1 MKKAKCCWFAD
12 AAAAAFISFAISFCT
27 SFLITYIV
35 DRVNAICV
43 TGELVFFIIYPFI
56 VCDFFCRLKFSIPS
70 LSINFLIIHICCAD
84 LFVQLFL

>member
-1 MKKAKCCWFAD
+1 MKKAKCCWFAA

-43 TGELVFFIIYPFI
+43 TGELVFFFILYPFI
-56 VCDFFCRLKFSIPS
+56 VCDFF
-70 LSINFLIIHICCAD
+70 LSFKIFNS
-84 LFVQLFL
+84 